1 MVDSDIGFK
10 EKSSYYDKSAN
21 FKTKKTIKVFLE
33 NFHDSRLWTDA
44 FPDSDEFKIDF
55 TTLTVAENR
64 HMVDS
69 ASDGCQKLQELSEQY
84 ELGDNLIICL
94 DSDFSY
100 IRSVLNFT
108 EDSHDR
114 DYIFETYSHSIENA
128 KYYEDFIVE
137 SISRYI
143 SEDPHSEKFN
153 FIYEYYREISK
164 AIFYPFVKTLIL
176 RNLEN
181 KAITAEDNI
190 MKILNDFK
198 GISFNKTYSCKDFL
212 NNPKWISVKESL
224 SRLNILL
231 DTEISSKG
239 IDFNLVLDKLSR
251 KRALNPIAIF

>member
-94 DSDFSY
+94 DSDFS
-100 IRSVLNFT
+100 
-108 EDSHDR
+108 
-114 DYIFETYSHSIENA
+114 
-128 KYYEDFIVE
+128 
-137 SISRYI
+137 
-143 SEDPHSEKFN
+143 
-153 FIYEYYREISK
+153 
-164 AIFYPFVKTLIL
+164 
-176 RNLEN
+176 
-181 KAITAEDNI
+181 
-190 MKILNDFK
+190 
-198 GISFNKTYSCKDFL
+198 
-212 NNPKWISVKESL
+212 
-224 SRLNILL
+224 
-231 DTEISSKG
+231 
-239 IDFNLVLDKLSR
+239 
-251 KRALNPIAIF
+251 